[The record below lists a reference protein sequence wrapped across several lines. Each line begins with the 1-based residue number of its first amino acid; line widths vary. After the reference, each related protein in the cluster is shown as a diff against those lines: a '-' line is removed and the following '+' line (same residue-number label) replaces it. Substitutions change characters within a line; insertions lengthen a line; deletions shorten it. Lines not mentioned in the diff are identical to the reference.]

1 MEQVDAARFFPRP
14 IFITRLQRNCSD
26 TAEEDV
32 TSVALRVD
40 SNLELPKNTSG
51 NSKRLLQT
59 HQSNRFKT
67 FGSLQDVFDAHKIYQ
82 TSGMIPEQALAMF
95 ALFTIDAVLTM
106 HSCGV
111 IHNNIGLDSFLVVKD
126 LDNSKS
132 SWFLQLVGFGD
143 KSIILRCDRD
153 VCIDNHYDQDY
164 RDLANV
170 LHILLTGGIE
180 VSLKTLSCGT
190 VEFESKPFIKGN
202 MFLRGALAWCDI
214 VDALLGIG
222 DAFHDSK
229 KGPLQLEEVLKC
241 SSSELS
247 ADGASSRIKQIGW
260 ACHTFREIASHDV
273 FVSFLDRL
281 SPYTASRANDSM
293 FDCLSSCRTNS
304 SNHRYEPLCS
314 TSFTSYRTGN
324 EDLELQLMKQQSEIE
339 IKALALAKR
348 EATLQVQEA
357 KIEHEKQN
365 LIRIEQAART
375 KEKSLSKKE
384 QNLIMEAKHLH
395 MIQQEI
401 LKREEQR
408 ETNSPMP
415 HQLHCKKSYTQNSLS
430 VASGTR
436 LSTACSSYPHLPIKQ
451 NSPTSPHLNHDMSD
465 MSDCSHSYDDKDS
478 LSTNSPR
485 YRRRKNLGAKSR
497 CHDHSYSQ
505 GSFEHTCSLQLL
517 ENRALKANTPTQS
530 HQGNSSVTSSSKKKC
545 KKRQHEIICEP
556 TSARGSRKR
565 MNRESPDGRV
575 YKRTPKKVFLGL
587 DDEKCYPSH

>member
-1 MEQVDAARFFPRP
+1 
-14 IFITRLQRNCSD
+14 
-26 TAEEDV
+26 
-32 TSVALRVD
+32 
-40 SNLELPKNTSG
+40 
-51 NSKRLLQT
+51 
-59 HQSNRFKT
+59 
-67 FGSLQDVFDAHKIYQ
+67 
-82 TSGMIPEQALAMF
+82 
-95 ALFTIDAVLTM
+95 
-106 HSCGV
+106 
-111 IHNNIGLDSFLVVKD
+111 
-126 LDNSKS
+126 
-132 SWFLQLVGFGD
+132 
-143 KSIILRCDRD
+143 
-153 VCIDNHYDQDY
+153 
-164 RDLANV
+164 
-170 LHILLTGGIE
+170 
-180 VSLKTLSCGT
+180 
-190 VEFESKPFIKGN
+190 
-202 MFLRGALAWCDI
+202 
-214 VDALLGIG
+214 
-222 DAFHDSK
+222 
-229 KGPLQLEEVLKC
+229 
-241 SSSELS
+241 
-247 ADGASSRIKQIGW
+247 
-260 ACHTFREIASHDV
+260 
-273 FVSFLDRL
+273 
-281 SPYTASRANDSM
+281 
-293 FDCLSSCRTNS
+293 
-304 SNHRYEPLCS
+304 
-314 TSFTSYRTGN
+314 
-324 EDLELQLMKQQSEIE
+324 MKQQSEIE

-436 LSTACSSYPHLPIKQ
+436 LSTVSSSHPHLPTKQ
-451 NSPTSPHLNHDMSD
+451 NSPTSRTAFSPNPHLNHDMSD
-465 MSDCSHSYDDKDS
+465 MSDCSNS

-545 KKRQHEIICEP
+545 KKRQHEIICGP
-556 TSARGSRKR
+556 PSAKGSTKR
-565 MNRESPDGRV
+565 MNRESPDGRI

-587 DDEKCYPSH
+587 DDD